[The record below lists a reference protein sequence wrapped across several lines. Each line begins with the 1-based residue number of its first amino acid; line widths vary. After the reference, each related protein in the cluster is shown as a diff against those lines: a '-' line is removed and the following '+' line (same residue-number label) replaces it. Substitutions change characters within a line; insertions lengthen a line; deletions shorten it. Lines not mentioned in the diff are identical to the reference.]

1 MAQPSPWTSQQNLV
15 AVPAT
20 TAVAMSG
27 PEASSSS
34 FVTKEPVITSGG
46 PDVES
51 QQGFSNPS
59 HWFLILHPHGVTD
72 AVLHYRYPGQGTP
85 ESPYVVDFLPQ
96 DGSNPQQ
103 FSKSKKWTITMLQA
117 VATLAVA
124 FVSTAYSGGIAEIIM
139 YFHVSTIVAILG
151 VSLFVFGF
159 AIGPLLWAPLSGMFD
174 SEGGMLDREKEQP
187 MLTAILDRISRT
199 TDCVLFH
206 ILWPGCLQ
214 CRCCWCPKHRNTPHL
229 ALLRRRTRR
238 IAADQLGRRHRG
250 YVQC

>member
-1 MAQPSPWTSQQNLV
+1 
-15 AVPAT
+15 
-20 TAVAMSG
+20 MSE

-51 QQGFSNPS
+51 QQGSSNPS

-103 FSKSKKWTITMLQA
+103 YSNPKKWTITLLQA

-124 FVSTAYSGGIAEIIM
+124 FVSTAYSGGIAEIIR

-159 AIGPLLWAPLSGMFD
+159 AVGPLLWAPLSGM
-174 SEGGMLDREKEQP
+174 SN
-187 MLTAILDRISRT
+187 
-199 TDCVLFH
+199 
-206 ILWPGCLQ
+206 W
-214 CRCCWCPKHRNTPHL
+214 
-229 ALLRRRTRR
+229 LRW
-238 IAADQLGRRHRG
+238 GRG
-250 YVQC
+250 A